1 MIEHAWNYV
10 IAGYTLTGVVLAG
23 YVGWM
28 VRRRRR
34 LQQSLSGDGDG

>member
-10 IAGYTLTGVVLAG
+10 AAGYILTASVLAG

-34 LQQSLSGDGDG
+34 LERMLSGDADG